1 MLVNSSCAGSRATSN
16 PNFRTGGAYA
26 ASKAAAS
33 MLAQYAIS
41 NACADGT
48 TPLRCMQPRWSRSYA
63 AQAAEHGTRVNVIA
77 PGLTRT
83 DALAGMTD
91 DQVNGFAGQLQLQAR
106 AASSEEIAK
115 FVCFLL
121 SEDASFITGSVEAI
135 DGGAL
140 LKM

>member
-1 MLVNSSCAGSRATSN
+1 MKHVSHSIVTCFTLLPC
-16 PNFRTGGAYA
+16 
-26 ASKAAAS
+26 
-33 MLAQYAIS
+33 LQ
-41 NACADGT
+41 
-48 TPLRCMQPRWSRSYA
+48 A

-121 SEDASFITGSVEAI
+121 SDDASFITGSVEAI